1 MPRTPHIHARLL
13 PTVLLQILL
22 SVSLPVL
29 ALAPEQPLGYDRLQ
43 SLTTLDIIERLG
55 RHHYARVPVDDTL
68 SGRLLDNYLDNL
80 DSSHSV
86 FLKSDVAEFE
96 PLRHRLDDALLSG
109 DLDAGF
115 LIYRR
120 YRERLEARLSGID
133 ARLPQLLESMDFS
146 KDEVMVIDR
155 SKLDWPADQAAADV
169 VWNQQLKASV
179 LSLKLAGKPMPEI
192 TKLLGK
198 RYKDQLRRVR
208 QVNSED
214 VYQLYMNSFTELFDP
229 HTNYLSPRS
238 SENFNMNMRLSLE
251 GIGAVLQADEEFT
264 QVARLVPAG
273 PAAKQGQLR
282 TSDRIV
288 AVGQGDAEPVD
299 VVGWRLDDV
308 VDLIRGPK
316 GSTVR
321 LEVMRGSGAAEQR
334 LSISIVREQVK
345 LEEQA
350 AKSEVL
356 ELEIG
361 GAKRKIGII
370 DVPVFYADFEA
381 MQRGDPDFRSTTRDV
396 ARLLAGLQQKG
407 VEGVIIDLR
416 DNGGGSL
423 EEANQLTG
431 LFIESGPTV
440 QIRHSNA
447 RIERKQKFRDDYYY
461 PGPLLVLINR
471 LSASASEIFAGAIQD
486 YGRGLVVGTQSFGK
500 GTVQSLSELNHG
512 QLKLTESKFY
522 RISGES
528 TQHRG
533 VVPDIEFPSLYDTDE
548 VGESALHHALPWD
561 RIAPVRHRVYQD
573 YEGNLEAL
581 RTLHE
586 SRVSKDPEFIH
597 LEGEIA
603 VARKRSAANTV
614 SLSEKIRIEERRK
627 QREEELALENA
638 LRTAKGEPALTS
650 VDELDGGDAS
660 ADDEAEAEAEAGEP
674 EDIDPAKDALLAESG
689 RILVDAIGLSR
700 RVATTRQ

>member
-650 VDELDGGDAS
+650 VDELDGGDAN
-660 ADDEAEAEAEAGEP
+660 ADDEAEAEADAGEP

>member
-13 PTVLLQILL
+13 PTVLLQFLL

-650 VDELDGGDAS
+650 VDELDGGDAN

>member
-22 SVSLPVL
+22 SVALPVL

-251 GIGAVLQADEEFT
+251 GIGAVLHAHWIERRLQRQAGS
-264 QVARLVPAG
+264 RAG
-273 PAAKQGQLR
+273 
-282 TSDRIV
+282 
-288 AVGQGDAEPVD
+288 
-299 VVGWRLDDV
+299 
-308 VDLIRGPK
+308 
-316 GSTVR
+316 
-321 LEVMRGSGAAEQR
+321 GSG
-334 LSISIVREQVK
+334 
-345 LEEQA
+345 
-350 AKSEVL
+350 
-356 ELEIG
+356 
-361 GAKRKIGII
+361 
-370 DVPVFYADFEA
+370 P
-381 MQRGDPDFRSTTRDV
+381 P
-396 ARLLAGLQQKG
+396 
-407 VEGVIIDLR
+407 
-416 DNGGGSL
+416 GGSG
-423 EEANQLTG
+423 G
-431 LFIESGPTV
+431 L
-440 QIRHSNA
+440 
-447 RIERKQKFRDDYYY
+447 
-461 PGPLLVLINR
+461 
-471 LSASASEIFAGAIQD
+471 
-486 YGRGLVVGTQSFGK
+486 
-500 GTVQSLSELNHG
+500 
-512 QLKLTESKFY
+512 
-522 RISGES
+522 
-528 TQHRG
+528 
-533 VVPDIEFPSLYDTDE
+533 
-548 VGESALHHALPWD
+548 
-561 RIAPVRHRVYQD
+561 
-573 YEGNLEAL
+573 
-581 RTLHE
+581 
-586 SRVSKDPEFIH
+586 
-597 LEGEIA
+597 
-603 VARKRSAANTV
+603 
-614 SLSEKIRIEERRK
+614 
-627 QREEELALENA
+627 
-638 LRTAKGEPALTS
+638 
-650 VDELDGGDAS
+650 
-660 ADDEAEAEAEAGEP
+660 
-674 EDIDPAKDALLAESG
+674 
-689 RILVDAIGLSR
+689 
-700 RVATTRQ
+700 

>member
-660 ADDEAEAEAEAGEP
+660 ADDEAEAEADAGEP